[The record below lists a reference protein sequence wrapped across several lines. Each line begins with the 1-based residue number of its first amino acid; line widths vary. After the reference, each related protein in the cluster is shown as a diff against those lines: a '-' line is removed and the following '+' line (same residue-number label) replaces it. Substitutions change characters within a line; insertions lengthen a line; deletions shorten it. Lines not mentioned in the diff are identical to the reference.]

1 MRSEVVISIVTFLTM
16 ILGVIVSMWNSKSNY
31 IKAGVVLIFIV
42 LGGVIISF
50 TVQQSNETRD
60 AQQKAE
66 IVQSKVEQVQKE
78 ILTILKHETFIKSQE
93 LTSEEEKRRRE
104 KILVML
110 RQEYILSHDRIS
122 PRMMAGTEL
131 LPSDWVQKRLKEL
144 GEDWDK

>member
-1 MRSEVVISIVTFLTM
+1 MRSEIVISIVTVLTI
-16 ILGVIVSMWNSKSNY
+16 ILGGIVSVWNSKSNY

-66 IVQSKVEQVQKE
+66 IAQLKVEQASKE
-78 ILTILKHETFIKSQE
+78 ILAILKHETYVKSHE
-93 LTSEEEKRRRE
+93 LTSKEEKQRRE
-104 KILVML
+104 NILVML
-110 RQEYILSHDRIS
+110 RQEYILSHDGIS
-122 PRMMAGTEL
+122 PRMMAGTEP

-144 GEDWDK
+144 REDWNK

>member
-1 MRSEVVISIVTFLTM
+1 MRSEIVISIVTVLTI
-16 ILGVIVSMWNSKSNY
+16 ILGGIVSVWNSKSNY

-60 AQQKAE
+60 AQL
-66 IVQSKVEQVQKE
+66 KVEQASKE
-78 ILTILKHETFIKSQE
+78 ILAILKHETYVNSQE
-93 LTSEEEKRRRE
+93 LTSKEEKQRRE
-104 KILVML
+104 NILVML
-110 RQEYILSHDRIS
+110 RQEYILSHDGIS
-122 PRMMAGTEL
+122 PRMMAGTEP